1 MNSRGG
7 TQYERIMTESLQTT
21 NAICRTCMSVEAVD
35 YSLFNIKKKLND
47 ELFTMSDMIA
57 ILTSLEVNESF
68 FSQQNFGK
76 ILCKMCVNQYI
87 CLFLSSLL

>member
-1 MNSRGG
+1 
-7 TQYERIMTESLQTT
+7 MTESQQQTT

-47 ELFTMSDMIA
+47 ELFTMSDMIT

-68 FSQQNFGK
+68 FRNKNLEKS
-76 ILCKMCVNQYI
+76 CVK
-87 CLFLSSLL
+87 CV

>member
-1 MNSRGG
+1 
-7 TQYERIMTESLQTT
+7 MTESSQQQT

-47 ELFTMSDMIA
+47 ELFTMSDMIT

-68 FSQQNFGK
+68 SQQKKWKKF
-76 ILCKMCVNQYI
+76 CVK
-87 CLFLSSLL
+87 CV